1 MKMKKINTH
10 EVVTYLGIAATIL
23 LMLTYASGCSMKF
36 YKESPAQV
44 QNCCDRVSAVNKE
57 MDKFNRYCKI
67 ALFLANSKNKKEV
80 GNGIRKGAREAVNIC
95 KFVYKVETDEDLL
108 AAGDHHDY
116 YRVRSYVIT
125 EPDLNGGWIKPN
137 CDPAEIHCEGD

>member
-1 MKMKKINTH
+1 MKKINTH
-10 EVVTYLGIAATIL
+10 EVVTYLGMAATIL

-116 YRVRSYVIT
+116 YRVRSYMIT

-137 CDPAEIHCEGD
+137 CDPAELHCEAD

>member
-1 MKMKKINTH
+1 MKKFTLIDI
-10 EVVTYLGIAATIL
+10 VTMLGIAASIL
-23 LMLTYASGCSMKF
+23 LVLMFASGCSMKF
-36 YKESPAQV
+36 YKQSPADV

-67 ALFLANSKNKKEV
+67 ALFLANSDNKKEV

-95 KFVYKVETDEDLL
+95 KFVYKVETDADLL

-125 EPDLNGGWIKPN
+125 EPDLNGGWINPG